1 MKKVLFASTA
11 LVAFGL
17 AGAAQAADPIA
28 LKLGGYTKYVFG
40 YADNDIANRA
50 DTDVKGSNEVF
61 FLGST
66 TLDNGIKIGVD
77 MQLEAGGTNNS
88 SGANGTA
95 VAGNLDP
102 IDEAYITVDGGFGR
116 VILGSENN
124 GAYLLHVS
132 APNAAGDW
140 EETEFGILTGQWI
153 SAPGGFAGTQSTTAI
168 NTDQDAEKITYV
180 APSFA
185 GFTVGASYIPNIE
198 STGTTAVGTILNSGD
213 IVGMPADT
221 GTISHV
227 WGVGG
232 AYNNS
237 FGGVGLKLS
246 AGFVRA
252 EEEIDHREWSAG
264 AQIGFA
270 GFTVGAAFR
279 DLNSDL
285 AVDGQTWTAGVQY
298 ATGPFAV
305 SVGYFAS
312 ESDTTGDELNAYQV
326 SGKYNMGP
334 GVDWIASIG
343 HADYDNAVSAGVA
356 GDAGVDNDGWAAYT
370 GLALAF

>member
-40 YADNDIANRA
+40 YADNDIGNVA

-66 TLDNGIKIGVD
+66 TLDNGLKIGVD

-88 SGANGTA
+88 SDGNEQA
-95 VAGNLDP
+95 AGNNLDP

-116 VILGSENN
+116 AILGSENN

-140 EETEFGILTGQWI
+140 EETEFGLLSGLWITAPTGF
-153 SAPGGFAGTQSTTAI
+153 SGTQLTTAI

-185 GFTVGASYIPNIE
+185 GFTVGASYIPSID
-198 STGTTAVGTILNSGD
+198 TTHGD
-213 IVGMPADT
+213 WINMPADN
-221 GTISHV
+221 GVIQHV

-237 FGGVGLKLS
+237 FGGVGVKLS

-252 EEEIDHREWSAG
+252 EEELDHREWSLG
-264 AQIGFA
+264 AQVGFA

-285 AVDGQTWTAGVQY
+285 SVDGQTWTAGVQY

-305 SVGYFAS
+305 SVGYFNS
-312 ESDTTGDELNAYQV
+312 ESDSTGDEFDTYQV

-334 GVDWIASIG
+334 GVDWITSIG
-343 HADYDNAVSAGVA
+343 YAEYDNAVSAGIV
-356 GDAGVDNDGWAAYT
+356 GDVGTDNDGWAAYT

>member
-40 YADNDIANRA
+40 YADNDVGNVA
-50 DTDVKGSNEVF
+50 DTDVKGTNEVF

-77 MQLEAGGTNNS
+77 MQLEAGGTNS
-88 SGANGTA
+88 SRT
-95 VAGNLDP
+95 DP
-102 IDEAYITVDGGFGR
+102 IDESYITVDGGFGR
-116 VILGSENN
+116 VILGAENN

-153 SAPGGFAGTQSTTAI
+153 VNPGATGLQSTTAI
-168 NTDQDAEKITYV
+168 NTDGDADKITYV

-185 GFTVGASYIPNIE
+185 GFTVGASYIPSIDNIN
-198 STGTTAVGTILNSGD
+198 GHVQ
-213 IVGMPADT
+213 GMPADT
-221 GTISHV
+221 GVISHV
-227 WGVGG
+227 WGVGA

-237 FGGVGLKLS
+237 FGAVGLKLS
-246 AGFVRA
+246 AGYVRA
-252 EEEIDHREWSAG
+252 EEERDHREWSLG
-264 AQIGFA
+264 AQVGFA
-270 GFTVGAAFR
+270 GFTVGGAFR
-279 DLNSDL
+279 DINTES
-285 AVDGQTWTAGVQY
+285 AVLTDGQTWTAGVQY

-305 SVGYFAS
+305 SVGYFNT
-312 ESDTTGDELNAYQV
+312 ESDTTGDEMDAYQL

-334 GVDWIASIG
+334 GVDWIASVG
-343 HADYDNAVSAGVA
+343 HQEWDNAGVGAAGT
-356 GDAGVDNDGWAAYT
+356 DNDGWAAYT